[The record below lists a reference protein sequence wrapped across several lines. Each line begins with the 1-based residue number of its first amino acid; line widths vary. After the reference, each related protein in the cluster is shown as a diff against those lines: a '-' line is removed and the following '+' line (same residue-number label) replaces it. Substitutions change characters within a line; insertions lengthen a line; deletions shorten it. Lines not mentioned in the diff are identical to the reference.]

1 MPADADGARAA
12 DDGDVDGAMVSDH
25 WQPTPLLPRR
35 LGDHCRSPADGP
47 IRVDDPLATKA
58 GRVFLELLNDLNGG
72 QAASHL
78 CPHG

>member
-1 MPADADGARAA
+1 
-12 DDGDVDGAMVSDH
+12 
-25 WQPTPLLPRR
+25 
-35 LGDHCRSPADGP
+35 
-47 IRVDDPLATKA
+47 VDDPLATEA